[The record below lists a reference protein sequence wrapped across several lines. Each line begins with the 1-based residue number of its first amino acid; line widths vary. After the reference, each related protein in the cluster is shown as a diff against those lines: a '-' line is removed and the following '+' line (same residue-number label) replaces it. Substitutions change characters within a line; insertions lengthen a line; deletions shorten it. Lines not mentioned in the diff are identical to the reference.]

1 MVVSSGFMDH
11 VLAYDRSEVYLRA
24 NGLIPAAAQPINNTL
39 NRQQQ
44 NQQQPQQPPSTQ
56 QSINSSIMQPSA
68 NVKSNNNGQSPARVI
83 LICHS
88 NSHPFQKR
96 NILLEPRQEIK
107 VGRSVPRSRVEDS
120 NAIFDC
126 KVLSRNHA
134 IIWYTDGIF
143 FIKDTGSSNGT
154 FINSQRIKSNEAY
167 EISSGDVVQ
176 FGVDVIENSRKETHG
191 CIIAVLKLITPDG
204 IEKTSYQN
212 PINPNS
218 GSFDNDIFRL
228 KQIMHESYLRE
239 ILLEEKLV
247 NLQKEVLATWKN
259 SSNTW
264 QAMIHEDLLL
274 SRIDILENKLSC
286 YQKNITNEKLQE
298 QINRLQDEKEV
309 YQKTAKEALKK
320 VYQERLAVMRK
331 FTKFEQFW
339 QASEDELMLL
349 RAQLADSKDNDEKLQ
364 EMNNSNSESIREQMA
379 RQEAEC
385 KAIKA
390 EFEEAK
396 RETEELKSQL
406 QIIDDFNED
415 DLLSVENRIGG
426 DRNRNT
432 PVWNKQK
439 EIMKWLNNSD
449 LKQLKDSDEIIN
461 AMCNDTKNKEFLK
474 IDPHQCLKVYEKLLD
489 IEKKFTSATTITTTT
504 TTTTNKSTKIT
515 TDSTASLDNKHSIAS
530 DTMIIN
536 NCEEIAT
543 KSADDSNHNTENGE
557 SKVINEIETK
567 ESNANDVVVV
577 NEENQNSLE
586 TNDDSQVNAVRDLIV
601 ELKDMYNEFLL
612 QIKLVQKDL
621 IRSAKYDEL
630 ESKFIST
637 MLELQSLQKEQKRR
651 DLLQMIQKEE
661 MAQADVPLR
670 KVISSSG
677 GSTNQTDEIRLNN
690 NRDTLHFDND
700 ANDDDTTVADDIIL
714 MKTDADNGS
723 TLNNTNTLV
732 RDNSS
737 SKITPQN
744 SVTDFDDGFDSMSTA
759 DETNNSSTN
768 SIITQINNGSI
779 ACDDFSEQS
788 ISDSVNDDLF
798 ETQTVNGQNEDNNQE
813 LEREMMGHRIQQ
825 LEDAP
830 SVIDS
835 NLDDDYVDEKEAL
848 ESFDRII
855 EEESKLINE
864 TDILKEEELVE
875 LKERCV
881 KLTDDNVALRREV
894 ETLRLSTNKQF
905 TVLMYTASLAA
916 FIGYLFSIFFS

>member
-44 NQQQPQQPPSTQ
+44 NQQPQQLPSSQ
-56 QSINSSIMQPSA
+56 QSINSSIMQPSPNA
-68 NVKSNNNGQSPARVI
+68 KVNNNGQSPARVI

-134 IIWYTDGIF
+134 IIWYVDGKF

-212 PINPNS
+212 PPNPNACT
-218 GSFDNDIFRL
+218 FDNDIFRL

-259 SSNTW
+259 SSNSW
-264 QAMIHEDLLL
+264 QALIHEDLLL

-298 QINRLQDEKEV
+298 QINQLQDEKEV
-309 YQKTAKEALKK
+309 YQKTAKDALKK

-339 QASEDELMLL
+339 QASEDELMVL
-349 RAQLADSKDNDEKLQ
+349 RAQLADSKENDEKLQ

-379 RQEAEC
+379 RQEADC

-396 RETEELKSQL
+396 RETEDLKSQL
-406 QIIDDFNED
+406 QIIEDFNED
-415 DLLSVENRIGG
+415 DLLLADNCMSGG
-426 DRNRNT
+426 DKNRNT
-432 PVWNKQK
+432 TVWNKQK

-461 AMCNDTKNKEFLK
+461 AMCNDTKHKEFLK

-489 IEKKFTSATTITTTT
+489 IEKKFLS
-504 TTTTNKSTKIT
+504 STKPIKIVT
-515 TDSTASLDNKHSIAS
+515 ESTASLDNMDNKRSIES
-530 DTMIIN
+530 DAILIS
-536 NCEEIAT
+536 NCEESAA
-543 KSADDSNHNTENGE
+543 KSDDDSNHNTENGE
-557 SKVINEIETK
+557 CKVISEIETK
-567 ESNANDVVVV
+567 ESNANDVVKV
-577 NEENQNSLE
+577 NEENQNCLE
-586 TNDDSQVNAVRDLIV
+586 TTDEDSQSNAVRELIV
-601 ELKDMYNEFLL
+601 ELKNMYNEFLL

-637 MLELQSLQKEQKRR
+637 MLELQTLQKEQQRRELLHKIQRDVDDSAEVPVKRG
-651 DLLQMIQKEE
+651 I
-661 MAQADVPLR
+661 
-670 KVISSSG
+670 
-677 GSTNQTDEIRLNN
+677 STNQSDELRLNN

-700 ANDDDTTVADDIIL
+700 ANDNDIGTTVADDIIL
-714 MKTDADNGS
+714 MKTDANNEES
-723 TLNNTNTLV
+723 ALNHTNTLV
-732 RDNSS
+732 RDTSS
-737 SKITPQN
+737 ATVTPQN
-744 SVTDFDDGFDSMSTA
+744 SITDLDDGFDTNSMSTI

-768 SIITQINNGSI
+768 SIITEINNGSV
-779 ACDDFSEQS
+779 ADDDFSEQS
-788 ISDSVNDDLF
+788 ITNAVNDDLF
-798 ETQTVNGQNEDNNQE
+798 ETQTVRGSAINGDDRIHE
-813 LEREMMGHRIQQ
+813 LESEITAVRVQTLDESPASAV
-825 LEDAP
+825 LDN
-830 SVIDS
+830 

-881 KLTDDNVALRREV
+881 KLTDDNVSLRREI

-905 TVLMYTASLAA
+905 TLLVYTASLAA